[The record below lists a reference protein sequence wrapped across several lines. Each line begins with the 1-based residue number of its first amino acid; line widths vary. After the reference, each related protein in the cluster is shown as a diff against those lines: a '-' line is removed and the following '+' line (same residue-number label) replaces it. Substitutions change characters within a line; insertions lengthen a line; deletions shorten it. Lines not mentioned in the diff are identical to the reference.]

1 VPGWLIAAA
10 VVAALVPAVWFVAQ
24 RAFDSPAAA
33 PADSTSERPVSPDT
47 SGTPTPQSPTT
58 TPAAPTAPTTTASLP
73 AVAPS
78 APRRLQSGT
87 AIDTGFDAAVTT
99 LEPASTSEVA
109 RLSSRGSPGS
119 PGTDTVVV
127 LGKVRAAGALAQL
140 PALTAG
146 TTLTIRTDA
155 GTMTYTVSSATLR
168 PEAALAQDPLV
179 TQRVPGRLVLVGIRY
194 ADSGD
199 RLRDALVVTAQLT
212 GAEKA

>member
-1 VPGWLIAAA
+1 VIAAA
-10 VVAALVPAVWFVAQ
+10 VVAALVPAAWFLGQ
-24 RAFDSPAAA
+24 RAFDSPSAT
-33 PADSTSERPVSPDT
+33 PSDSTTDRPIPPVSPRT
-47 SGTPTPQSPTT
+47 SSTPAPQSPTT
-58 TPAAPTAPTTTASLP
+58 TPAAPTTTASLP

-87 AIDTGFDAAVTT
+87 VIDTGFDAAVTA
-99 LEPASTSEVA
+99 LEPASTSEVT

-127 LGKVRAAGALAQL
+127 VGKVQAAGAFAQL

-146 TTLTIRTDA
+146 RTLTIRTDA
-155 GTMTYTVSSATLR
+155 GTMTYTVGAATLR
-168 PEAALAQDPLV
+168 PEAGLAEDALV
-179 TQRVPGRLVLVGIRY
+179 TERVPGRLVLVGIRY